1 MEAVAAEQIEREAG
15 TSAGEAMFLPAGRG
29 IRFPA
34 PTYAQAF
41 LGLVRGGQALERQ
54 LDADLRREHGIGLH
68 GFEILLHLGAFAGGE
83 GRLSMTQLTRQA
95 PLSQS
100 RVSRLVAEL
109 EQRGLVRRSTDE
121 RDSRVVVVAITEAGL
136 DTLRKAQ
143 ETHHR
148 GLRERLF
155 DRLSRSEIEQL
166 ARLTAKL
173 LEDDG
178 R

>member
-1 MEAVAAEQIEREAG
+1 MHAEE
-15 TSAGEAMFLPAGRG
+15 SAPDGASVTGEPMFLTSRSG

-41 LGLVRGGQALERQ
+41 LGLVRAGQLLERH
-54 LDADLRREHGIGLH
+54 LDADLRRAHGIGLH
-68 GFEILLHLGAFAGGE
+68 GFEILLHLGAFAGGG
-83 GRLSMTQLTRQA
+83 GRLPMTQLTRQA

-121 RDSRVVVVAITEAGL
+121 RDSRVVVVAITETGL
-136 DTLRKAQ
+136 NTLRQAQ
-143 ETHHR
+143 DTHHR

-155 DRLSRSEIEQL
+155 ERLDADEIQQL

-173 LEDDG
+173 LADDG
-178 R
+178 